1 MVSHK
6 SIVYVNVGID
16 VNFTGYRAEVADM
29 IRQAVP
35 LQPALA
41 FSFAKQWLESTM
53 CKPIDTGNY

>member
-1 MVSHK
+1 MFLMVFFFS
-6 SIVYVNVGID
+6 
-16 VNFTGYRAEVADM
+16 GYRAEVADM

-53 CKPIDTGNY
+53 CKPIDTGN